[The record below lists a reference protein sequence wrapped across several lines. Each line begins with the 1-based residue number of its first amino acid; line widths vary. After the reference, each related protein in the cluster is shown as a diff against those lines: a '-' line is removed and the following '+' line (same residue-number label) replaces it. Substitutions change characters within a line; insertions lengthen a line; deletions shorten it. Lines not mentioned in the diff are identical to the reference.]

1 MTNSKPISRTCRAR
15 WAIVLTGLL
24 SMVPA
29 ARADIIKKDD
39 MLHGITIG
47 RAECQA
53 IRDTV
58 WINVDGRDFCVRY
71 YLSTAGGEGRV
82 PVVFMQG
89 DYLGKLDMKNM
100 SWIDPSETTDIDT
113 EHLMRTADAF
123 SKMTKTTA
131 IYLAR
136 IGVEGTSGDHRARKT
151 VLELHLMNAALD
163 AIKQRHNFLGFH
175 LVGQSGGSKLVGGLI
190 ALRRDVACAV
200 SGSGPLAPPSAS
212 KTDAGNATRDPGRI
226 YFDPSQHIAEIA
238 QSRALRILVVTDPTD
253 KKVPLA
259 QQAGFVDKMRQAGRS
274 VPEFMVEAIDK
285 DHHGVVVYAQLVIAG
300 CVLGKTDAE
309 IASAVSTIVKRN
321 AEYNARRQKEASIQS
336 NIAAAARQ
344 VSQDA
349 PAAPDHR

>member
-1 MTNSKPISRTCRAR
+1 MTNSKQISRFCRAR

-24 SMVPA
+24 SMVSA
-29 ARADIIKKDD
+29 ARADIIKKED
-39 MLHGITIG
+39 MLHGITITH
-47 RAECQA
+47 AECQA

-58 WINVDGRDFCVRY
+58 WVNADGRDFCVRY

-89 DYLGKLDMKNM
+89 DYLGKLDVKTLT
-100 SWIDPSETTDIDT
+100 WIDPSDTTDIDT
-113 EHLMRTADAF
+113 DNLMRTADAF
-123 SKMTKTTA
+123 SKMAKTTA

-136 IGVEGTSGDHRARKT
+136 IGVEGTSGDHKSRKT
-151 VLELHLMNAALD
+151 LLELHLMNAALD

-190 ALRRDVACAV
+190 ALRRDVGCAV
-200 SGSGPLAPPSAS
+200 SGSGPLAPPSGS
-212 KTDAGNATRDPGRI
+212 KNDAGRANLDPGRT
-226 YFDPSQHIAEIA
+226 YFDVTQHVPEIA
-238 QSRALRILVVTDPTD
+238 QNRALRILLVTDPTD
-253 KKVPLA
+253 KNVPLA
-259 QQAGFVDKMRQAGRS
+259 QQAGFVDKMRQAGRW

-285 DHHGVVVYAQLVIAG
+285 EHHGVVVYAQLVIAG

-309 IASAVSTIVKRN
+309 IASAVATITKRS

-344 VSQDA
+344 GSQDA
-349 PAAPDHR
+349 PAAPDRR